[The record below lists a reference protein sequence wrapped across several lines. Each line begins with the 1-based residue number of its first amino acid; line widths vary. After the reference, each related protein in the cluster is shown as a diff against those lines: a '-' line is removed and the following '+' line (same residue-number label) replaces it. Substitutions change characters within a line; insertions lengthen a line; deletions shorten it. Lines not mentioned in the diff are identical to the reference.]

1 MQNIKDW
8 PIFVKIGFGF
18 LISTLVIAGLV
29 EIPKLSG
36 QKTPL
41 ENAVSDLV
49 DIDVLVYTE
58 SKEPLEGVEVRFIV
72 KGSPVVKQTNTEGY
86 TQIQIPKVG
95 DIDIELRK
103 KGFKTATHNIDT
115 QIDPKKNREYILMQK
130 QLQK

>member
-1 MQNIKDW
+1 VQNIKDW
-8 PIFVKIGFGF
+8 PLFVKISFGI
-18 LISTLVIAGLV
+18 LIATFTIAGWV
-29 EIPKLSG
+29 EFPKLSE
-36 QKTPL
+36 QKTSQ
-41 ENAVSDLV
+41 ENPVSDLV

-103 KGFKTATHNIDT
+103 KGFQTATHNIDT
-115 QIDPKKNREYILMQK
+115 QIDSKKNREYILRQK
-130 QLQK
+130 QPQK